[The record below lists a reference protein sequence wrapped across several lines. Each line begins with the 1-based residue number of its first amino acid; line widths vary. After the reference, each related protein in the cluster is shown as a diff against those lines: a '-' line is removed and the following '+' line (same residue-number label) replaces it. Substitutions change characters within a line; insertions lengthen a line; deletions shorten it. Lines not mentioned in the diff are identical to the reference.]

1 MLIPLAACSKKD
13 NQELVETNQVEVEEK
28 VPEKDSIN
36 LKASSFLSKLIAY
49 NMEEGVLDI
58 KLSNDSNYTDIEN
71 GDFDIAVVPGY
82 LGPYF
87 YNTTNQDTMLAAISS
102 TDDIKLVSD
111 QLISN
116 QNDLKGK
123 NLYIADP
130 VGNLSKAIDKKIKPV
145 NIFLKINAEYYTS
158 MRAVTDKVENGS
170 NFITIMTDPYYGKIL
185 DKGYYISDL
194 ASLLPIAK
202 GEFVSEIVIVNKK
215 YLENNKEEFETF
227 LESYK
232 KATKKIS
239 ENPSIPDELLDYYG
253 ISEDQAKAALE
264 RQNPTFIE
272 ADTMRGTYQ
281 VFLDRLNSIDKSLL
295 GEIKPG
301 DDFYYINN

>member
-87 YNTTNQDTMLAAISS
+87 YNTTNQDIMLAGISS

>member
-49 NMEEGVLDI
+49 NMEEGMLDI

-111 QLISN
+111 QLISD